1 MNNDDITILC
11 CIDRLIS
18 MNRFEIFGLN
28 DEQENF
34 FANYDEVYNSITH
47 VRNELCV
54 LNSQLKKLKEKI
66 TKRSNYELD
75 ERESKQCS
83 DGIT

>member
-28 DEQENF
+28 DEQEYF

-75 ERESKQCS
+75 EREKQ
-83 DGIT
+83 